1 MLIHVE
7 ANQFFPDSNYP
18 RCSGQPVLRFKLFKT
33 IERRGLLYGERS
45 SPHSRRS
52 LNVTKLVLHIP
63 IPLSLLLLLFFF
75 SRVAACNQP
84 KFRESILDAL
94 THPPMHPSLAT
105 GPFDF
110 RNFRLIVFEALL
122 PGSRGHFHFLAPEI
136 FHFHR
141 RPRLGGNRDGGGGL
155 STLFPEGLELV
166 RWIWFEFRGNCDR
179 MIIR

>member
-7 ANQFFPDSNYP
+7 ANQFFLNSIQIIHDVQANQFFLDSSIQIVQN
-18 RCSGQPVLRFKLFKT
+18 G
-33 IERRGLLYGERS
+33 RGDEV
-45 SPHSRRS
+45 SPLSRKVS
-52 LNVTKLVLHIP
+52 PQLVRGLHIP
-63 IPLSLLLLLFFF
+63 IPLSLLFFLFFRGLPRVI
-75 SRVAACNQP
+75 SRNSAPWINTRTP
-84 KFRESILDAL
+84 L

-141 RPRLGGNRDGGGGL
+141 RPRLGGNRDGGGL
-155 STLFPEGLELV
+155 SSLFPEGLELV
-166 RWIWFEFRGNCDR
+166 RWIWFEFRGNCAR
-179 MIIR
+179 MII

>member
-1 MLIHVE
+1 MFRPTSSSIQIVQNDRETRSPLRLKVVSALETIP
-7 ANQFFPDSNYP
+7 QRYKTRSPYPDSSLP
-18 RCSGQPVLRFKLFKT
+18 
-33 IERRGLLYGERS
+33 S
-45 SPHSRRS
+45 SSS
-52 LNVTKLVLHIP
+52 
-63 IPLSLLLLLFFF
+63 FFF